1 MDTKEQLVS
10 YVKEWVLIDEE
21 MKGLQ
26 KLMREKRQKKK
37 ELNDVLINVMK
48 QNEIDCFDTKNGKL
62 LYSVNKTKKSIT
74 KKMLFETLQKYYAND
89 EDKAYEIAAFILESR
104 DETVKETIK
113 RKEINK
119 DQNKI

>member
-74 KKMLFETLQKYYAND
+74 KKMLFETLQKSY
-89 EDKAYEIAAFILESR
+89 
-104 DETVKETIK
+104 
-113 RKEINK
+113 RKF
-119 DQNKI
+119 

>member
-119 DQNKI
+119 D